1 MKCHFSIAMLGLLVT
16 ACSSAPDTRL
26 LSVADL
32 PLKSTTLPSFS
43 IEQAPLRAN
52 ARYITYD
59 AKTGKERKLKVG
71 DYYYVRWYDAHP
83 EEPVRVVM
91 HYTQA
96 ASGATPQMRELRLD
110 EPREARKIMVTPF
123 FFTGEDRAR
132 KGDVMTWKVELY
144 CGGQLKDVHRSYM
157 WRDTPKT
164 PVALESAEKEAV
176 QDEVTAAADAV
187 TPLPITVELPAARS
201 HSPAAAVPAAP
212 AGASSPA
219 GSSGAS
225 GASGSSASSAPVAP
239 LPAPV
244 E

>member
-1 MKCHFSIAMLGLLVT
+1 MVLNRLMKCLFSIAMLGLLVT

-164 PVALESAEKEAV
+164 PVA
-176 QDEVTAAADAV
+176 
-187 TPLPITVELPAARS
+187 
-201 HSPAAAVPAAP
+201 
-212 AGASSPA
+212 
-219 GSSGAS
+219 
-225 GASGSSASSAPVAP
+225 P